1 MKKIEL
7 EIVALSHS
15 ITQTHSYAVVLGEVN
30 GLSRLPIVI
39 GGFEA
44 QAIAVALERMQP
56 SRPLTHDLMKNFM
69 YAFNVELMEIIINDL
84 QEGIFYSKLVCVNEH
99 DTVEIDS
106 RTSDA
111 LALAVRFGCPI
122 YTYENILENAGILM
136 EDENKRKAEIPVQD
150 PGSSSA
156 YRDLTKMSLE
166 ELQKLL
172 TEVLEHEDYIR
183 AIEIRD
189 EINKR
194 QIAFKH
200 FILIGFPNC
209 KINIGLNVL
218 GKREDGYHNIETIFY
233 PLPFYDVLEVIQSEN
248 ASQQCQLFLSG
259 IKVDGNAEDNLCIKA
274 YHLLKKDFPQLPAVK
289 IYLHKA
295 ISVGAGLGGGSADG
309 AFMLMLMNEKF
320 KLNLSVQQLMQHAL
334 NLGSDCPFFIINKPC
349 FAQQRGENLQP
360 VSINLSGYKIVIINP
375 GIHIN
380 TAWAF
385 TQVKF
390 SNNKLIKNINTT
402 PVEEWKNISF
412 ERF

>member
-30 GLSRLPIVI
+30 GLRRLPIVI

-69 YAFNVELMEIIINDL
+69 YALNVELMEIIINNL

-122 YTYENILENAGILM
+122 YTYENILESAGILM
-136 EDENKRKAEIPVQD
+136 EDEGKKGKSEIPVEE
-150 PGSSSA
+150 PGTSS
-156 YRDLTKMSLE
+156 YRDLSKMSLE

-189 EINKR
+189 EINK
-194 QIAFKH
+194 
-200 FILIGFPNC
+200 
-209 KINIGLNVL
+209 
-218 GKREDGYHNIETIFY
+218 
-233 PLPFYDVLEVIQSEN
+233 
-248 ASQQCQLFLSG
+248 
-259 IKVDGNAEDNLCIKA
+259 
-274 YHLLKKDFPQLPAVK
+274 
-289 IYLHKA
+289 
-295 ISVGAGLGGGSADG
+295 
-309 AFMLMLMNEKF
+309 
-320 KLNLSVQQLMQHAL
+320 
-334 NLGSDCPFFIINKPC
+334 
-349 FAQQRGENLQP
+349 
-360 VSINLSGYKIVIINP
+360 
-375 GIHIN
+375 
-380 TAWAF
+380 
-385 TQVKF
+385 
-390 SNNKLIKNINTT
+390 
-402 PVEEWKNISF
+402 
-412 ERF
+412 